1 MRLEDILD
9 DYNNDTLSREQA
21 IYTSFFVIQNR
32 LQTSGEK
39 AQSELSMKQW
49 LLLTIVSVC
58 PKPHTLTN
66 IGKMMGCSR
75 QNVKKIITLL
85 ETKGY
90 IEIIEGTNN
99 SLCIELTNKVQ
110 SYSNEIGF
118 KQMKMLELL
127 FSEFNDDQ
135 IKLFFNMVQK
145 IYIGLEKVEK
155 YVGDNNE

>member
-39 AQSELSMKQW
+39 AQSELSMKKW

-75 QNVKKIITLL
+75 QNVKKLITLL

-135 IKLFFNMVQK
+135 IKLFFNMIQK
-145 IYIGLEKVEK
+145 IFIGLEKVEK

>member
-9 DYNNDTLSREQA
+9 NYNDNNLSREQA

-75 QNVKKIITLL
+75 QNVKKIVNLL
-85 ETKGY
+85 EAKEY

-99 SLCIELTNKVQ
+99 SLHIELTDKVEC
-110 SYSNEIGF
+110 YSNEIGY

-127 FSEFNDDQ
+127 FSEFNE
-135 IKLFFNMVQK
+135 IEISSFFKLIQK
-145 IYIGLEKVEK
+145 LYKGLEKVEE
-155 YVGDNNE
+155 YVGDSDE